1 MTRARLLVFAAF
13 TSAALFFW
21 LTQIHPGSSSRASG
35 PAVSSLAEMVAQVR
49 DGVVKVETPCRVY
62 EKSGTGFLVGPQLVA
77 TVLHVVNGADTVS
90 LWQDGQEIATGAV
103 VGRDYAHDLALVQTD
118 RPLPGHVFALA
129 SQPST
134 PGLAVGALGFTF
146 GRDTPRDTEGTV
158 VGGDLTIVVR
168 GLERP
173 GLVEV
178 EMPFDHGD
186 SGGPVFDLRDGSVI
200 GLIDIVS
207 ESESGIGLAIDAQI
221 AGPLLTAW
229 GIAPHPIRGSSC

>member
-1 MTRARLLVFAAF
+1 VTRARFFVFAAS
-13 TSAALFFW
+13 TLLALFVW
-21 LTQIHPGSSSRASG
+21 LTQIHPGSSSGASQ
-35 PAVSSLAEMVAQVR
+35 PAVPPLSEVVAKVR
-49 DGVVKVETPCRVY
+49 DGVVQVETPCSGY

-90 LWQDGQEIATGAV
+90 LWQDGQEIGTGAV
-103 VGRDYAHDLALVQTD
+103 VGRDYAHDLALVQTG

-129 SQPST
+129 SEPAA
-134 PGLAVGALGFTF
+134 PGLAVGALGFTR
-146 GRDTPRDTEGTV
+146 GRDSPRETQGTV

-178 EMPFDHGD
+178 QMPFDHGD

-221 AGPLLTAW
+221 AGPLFTGWAA
-229 GIAPHPIRGSSC
+229 APHPIQGSSC